1 MSSDIF
7 LICVDFED
15 SHPGIVIETV
25 TNHDEYKAIVMR
37 NPYNN
42 KHSVKRLDGSSDI
55 YSLLEEA
62 HREVSDDDN
71 QSD

>member
-1 MSSDIF
+1 MSSNIF

-15 SHPGIVIETV
+15 SHPGIIIETV
-25 TNHDEYKAIVMR
+25 TDHYEYKEIVMR
-37 NPYNN
+37 NPANN

-62 HREVSDDDN
+62 YQEVIA
-71 QSD
+71 